1 VAKANPGAKEDGDD
15 HDEKLLSVELRE
27 SEQAIEV
34 AESAVDAINYCSG
47 LRGLYVMFV
56 NEFDHASTSCLA
68 LSFAS
73 PYRS

>member
-1 VAKANPGAKEDGDD
+1 
-15 HDEKLLSVELRE
+15 VELRE
-27 SEQAIEV
+27 LEQAIEV